1 MPRTGL
7 TSDEIKEK
15 ALASAEAN
23 IRRYGIEKFRLNDV
37 AKDLGVSHVAL
48 YNHFPDKSAIVDV
61 VSEKWLNSID
71 QTLQRVCEKDKDPCE
86 RIVDFFVKLN
96 QLKREKVQKDPELF
110 KVFNLAAERVKPFVV
125 NHLKIQF
132 TLLRG
137 LVTEAI
143 AHGEIR
149 GETPEKITTLLLEST
164 ISYHHPRLVAE
175 RLDEK
180 REAALRR
187 LLGVLFKGLA

>member
-132 TLLRG
+132 TL
-137 LVTEAI
+137 
-143 AHGEIR
+143 
-149 GETPEKITTLLLEST
+149 
-164 ISYHHPRLVAE
+164 
-175 RLDEK
+175 
-180 REAALRR
+180 
-187 LLGVLFKGLA
+187 